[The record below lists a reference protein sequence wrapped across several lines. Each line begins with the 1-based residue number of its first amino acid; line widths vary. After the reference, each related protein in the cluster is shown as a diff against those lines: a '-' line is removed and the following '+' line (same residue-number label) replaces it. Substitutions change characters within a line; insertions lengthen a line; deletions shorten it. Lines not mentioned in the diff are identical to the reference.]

1 MLWLH
6 LSNITYVARL
16 TGIPRTE
23 YETFILA
30 LQKQNAGE
38 KIKFCIYCA
47 DRGFIELGT
56 QEVNDIVHRFESI
69 QRDGLNHYYAHEQS
83 KRKKQ
88 RCLKNFCK
96 RRWNKTKLSIQ
107 KRIHVLN
114 RYFNKFYYP
123 FSQGDTIISVGLNIN
138 SKDMNELAY
147 IKQKK
152 SLYIK
157 VFCHDI
163 IPISHSGLVT
173 KEAHEKFTAYF
184 QKLAKI
190 ADFFYCNSYY
200 TQSELKNY
208 LKKNNC
214 KVPPIEVVPL
224 GSDIKIVN
232 SMQNVNESIK
242 KVLAEKFLLFVST
255 IEIRKNHRVLYE
267 AYSSLIDRK
276 IENLPKLL
284 FVGQKGWMVDDLL
297 KKLSKDEI
305 VQGKIVIFSDV
316 TDNELALLYQ
326 HCLFT
331 LYPSFVEG
339 YGLPIA
345 ESLAYGKYCLAANT
359 SSLTEVGQDFIDY
372 LDPTNV
378 QAWVDKLEFL
388 FENEKYILDKEKKI
402 RNKYCQTSWQE
413 SAELILNSAK
423 KRIT

>member
-30 LQKQNAGE
+30 LQKRNAGE
-38 KIKFCIYCA
+38 KIKFCTYYA

-56 QEVNDIVHRFESI
+56 KEINDIVHRFESI

-107 KRIHVLN
+107 KRIHVFN

-147 IKQKK
+147 IKQKR

-163 IPISHSGLVT
+163 IPITHSGLVT
-173 KEAHEKFTAYF
+173 KEAHEKFTVYF
-184 QKLAKI
+184 QKLTKV

-200 TQSELKNY
+200 TQSELRNY
-208 LKKNNC
+208 LKQNNC
-214 KVPPIEVVPL
+214 KIPPIEVIHL
-224 GSDIKIVN
+224 GCDIKIIEAK
-232 SMQNVNESIK
+232 QNVNESIK
-242 KVLAEKFLLFVST
+242 RILAEKFLLFVST
-255 IEIRKNHRVLYE
+255 IEIRKNHRILYE
-267 AYSSLIDRK
+267 AYSALIARK

-297 KKLSKDEI
+297 KKLSKDER
-305 VQGKIVIFSDV
+305 VQGKILIFDDV
-316 TDNELALLYQ
+316 TDNELALFYQ

-359 SSLTEVGQDFIDY
+359 SSLMEVGQDFIDY

-388 FENEKYILDKEKKI
+388 LCYPEYIKNKEKKI
-402 RNKYCQTSWQE
+402 CKRYSHNSWKQ
-413 SAELILNSAK
+413 SARIILGK
-423 KRIT
+423 